1 VNRSPKIVLAKNVEK
16 NSRKYSMIALDLDD
30 EEKALAL
37 AKRLAEQTG
46 PTVTVRE
53 SDQELLGTFRGPTK
67 N

>member
-1 VNRSPKIVLAKNVEK
+1 
-16 NSRKYSMIALDLDD
+16 MIALDLDD

-53 SDQELLGTFRGPTK
+53 SDQELLGTFRVQRKIRNGDVFAF
-67 N
+67 